1 MEKTSR
7 VCVLGKKKLKS
18 EGKIQRQEGMV
29 IIDSKIAYN
38 RKINKWTKAE
48 NNTIL
53 IYRKM
58 TFKLWHSYTL
68 KYYTMKVNS
77 L

>member
-29 IIDSKIAYN
+29 IKDADKHLAKPKNALICSKPTIM
-38 RKINKWTKAE
+38 KI
-48 NNTIL
+48 I
-53 IYRKM
+53 
-58 TFKLWHSYTL
+58 TL
-68 KYYTMKVNS
+68 RV
-77 L
+77 